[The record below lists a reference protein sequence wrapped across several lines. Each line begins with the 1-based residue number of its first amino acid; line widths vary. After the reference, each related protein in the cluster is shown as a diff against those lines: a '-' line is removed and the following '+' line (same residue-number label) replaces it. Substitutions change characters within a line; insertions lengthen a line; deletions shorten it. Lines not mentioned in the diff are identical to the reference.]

1 MAAEASRNS
10 PAYSYLGLPTYMAAT
25 AERSAVAPVSRV
37 LDMDREVRPTH
48 ISHLALATNN
58 FDEVA
63 NWWQTVL
70 QAKPSL
76 SAEGMRFMAFDSEH
90 HKVVVFDMK
99 GLARRQG
106 AAHEFCGMH
115 HIAFSYASFEDL
127 ASTYLRLKA
136 SGILPWRAINHG
148 TSFALDYH
156 DPDFNTCE
164 LQCTCF
170 PFPEGEKPHL
180 NEWLSTGA
188 FNRNP
193 IGVLFDME
201 EAIKAFENSCNVSD
215 IVSPYVMKVGEH
227 TAEEVRAG
235 KMAPVGTAVNPT
247 GKK

>member
-76 SAEGMRFMAFDSEH
+76 SAEGMLFMAFDSEH

-156 DPDFNTCE
+156 DPAGT
-164 LQCTCF
+164 
-170 PFPEGEKPHL
+170 PP
-180 NEWLSTGA
+180 
-188 FNRNP
+188 
-193 IGVLFDME
+193 
-201 EAIKAFENSCNVSD
+201 EAIAILQQKFAAAVKTPVINKRLVEFGVEPVGSNSADFAELLQRENARWS
-215 IVSPYVMKVGEH
+215 KLVGELKI
-227 TAEEVRAG
+227 VLD
-235 KMAPVGTAVNPT
+235 
-247 GKK
+247 